1 MLLKCLEKE
10 EINVS
15 QRFAWTLLQVLNG
28 PTVPEEEMKLGC
40 VSVAVADLVGSL
52 TDFQRQF
59 ALLSFVKALLSSD
72 NNLILFTEGTLQTPL
87 FLSFFELIKELY
99 SHLEDA
105 QLVYQYFQGIQYT
118 YANHFPHVCLCCQCI
133 ATAYRNVLTMPLYLY
148 MYLYSVCS
156 VVGAFAC
163 LHRQDLRGWS
173 RSMHG
178 VH

>member
-10 EINVS
+10 EISVS

-40 VSVAVADLVGSL
+40 VSVAVADLVGRL

-105 QLVYQYFQGIQYT
+105 QLVYQYFQGIQY
-118 YANHFPHVCLCCQCI
+118 I
-133 ATAYRNVLTMPLYLY
+133 R
-148 MYLYSVCS
+148 
-156 VVGAFAC
+156 
-163 LHRQDLRGWS
+163 
-173 RSMHG
+173 
-178 VH
+178 